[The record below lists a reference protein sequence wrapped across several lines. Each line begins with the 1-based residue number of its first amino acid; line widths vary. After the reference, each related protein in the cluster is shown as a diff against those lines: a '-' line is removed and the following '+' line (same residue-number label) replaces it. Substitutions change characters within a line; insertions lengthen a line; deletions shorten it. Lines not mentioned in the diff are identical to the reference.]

1 MKNKMVWTVLILFIV
16 ILISQVFSQ
25 NKPISK
31 NLEVKKET
39 WEYKYFVPTTNTS
52 KSLDEGISEME
63 MNKLGKEGWELAIV
77 QPATR
82 TSEMKFVFKR
92 RKQ

>member
-1 MKNKMVWTVLILFIV
+1 MKNKMATIALILFVV

-31 NLEVKKET
+31 NPEVKKET
-39 WEYKYFVPTTNTS
+39 WEYKYFVPTTS
-52 KSLDEGISEME
+52 SLNSIDEGISEME
-63 MNKLGKEGWELAIV
+63 MNKLGQEGWELAIV

-82 TSEMKFVFKR
+82 ASEMKFIFKR